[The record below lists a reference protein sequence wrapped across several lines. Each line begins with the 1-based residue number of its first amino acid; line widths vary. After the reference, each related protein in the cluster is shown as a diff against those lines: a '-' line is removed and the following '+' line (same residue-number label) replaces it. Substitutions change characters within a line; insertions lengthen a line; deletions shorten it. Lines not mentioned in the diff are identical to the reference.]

1 MRNHQHPWN
10 LRRIFG
16 RQFVGYVGRPSCL
29 KAGIAAR
36 VISAQSSRWTSREP
50 EDADLP
56 TCRLADLVVGD
67 HWDSDPRTL
76 LRLQFRRFLNLQE
89 NYRGIRLK
97 PRIHHPPTLP
107 KPQQL
112 SKGVFRCHRSASS
125 STPQPPFPMETA
137 KNQIYLEKV
146 TINKQKLIY
155 NHAN

>member
-16 RQFVGYVGRPSCL
+16 RQFVGYIGRPSCL

-67 HWDSDPRTL
+67 HWDSDSRTL

-89 NYRGIRLK
+89 NYRGLRLK

-112 SKGVFRCHRSASS
+112 SKGLFRCHRSASS